1 MNRLQRF
8 LFGNYDRTVRR
19 KNARTLGLA
28 LVFALFVCLLIGA
41 LLYLLNRQGR
51 I

>member
-1 MNRLQRF
+1 MNWLNRF
-8 LFGNYDRTVRR
+8 LFGNFDRTVRR
-19 KNARTLGLA
+19 KNARTLGWALLFA
-28 LVFALFVCLLIGA
+28 LVFCLLIGG